1 MEHWRYGT
9 DRGKQKYL
17 EREACPRVILT
28 NINPT
33 RIGLGFNPD
42 LRGERA
48 GTNRLRK
55 LVIRKT
61 F

>member
-1 MEHWRYGT
+1 MEHWQNGT
-9 DRGKQKYL
+9 DRGKPKYL
-17 EREACPRVILT
+17 EKEACPRVTLT
-28 NINPT
+28 TINPT
-33 RIGLGFNPD
+33 RIGLGFNLD

-55 LVIRKT
+55 LVIRNT